1 MTIKSDAKEIALH
14 FLEAT
19 GNRATSAIMGKTI
32 NQIKNLLVNGYT
44 KDEIIEVIDHIQAK
58 GIKIY
63 SFGYINVCINSIL
76 HEIEQNKQ
84 NQTKAN
90 LKKAIR
96 NEVKQQE
103 TKETTSLSVEVVRH
117 TSTNKDKIARF
128 GVQNSNKYDGIF

>member
-84 NQTKAN
+84 QQTKTN

-96 NEVKQQE
+96 DEMAQQE
-103 TKETTSLSVEVVRH
+103 TVEVIRH
-117 TSTNKDKIARF
+117 TSANRDKIARF
-128 GVQNSNKYDGIF
+128 GVQNNSKYEGIF

>member
-44 KDEIIEVIDHIQAK
+44 KDEIIKVIDHIQAK

-84 NQTKAN
+84 QQTKTN

-96 NEVKQQE
+96 DEMAQQE
-103 TKETTSLSVEVVRH
+103 TVEVIRH
-117 TSTNKDKIARF
+117 TSANRDKIARF
-128 GVQNSNKYDGIF
+128 GVQNNGKYEGIF